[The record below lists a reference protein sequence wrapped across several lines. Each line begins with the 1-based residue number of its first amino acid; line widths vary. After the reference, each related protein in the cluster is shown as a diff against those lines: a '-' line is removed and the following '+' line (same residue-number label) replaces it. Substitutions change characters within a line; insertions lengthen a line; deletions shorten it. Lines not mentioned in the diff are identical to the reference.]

1 MAKTRRARRL
11 AWISVSALAGLT
23 FYYFYD
29 SRPQVDPSPA
39 PAAVP
44 DTKSSDPSLSG
55 RRSPNETAP
64 AVDRNAPP
72 QVAASESKLA
82 VNGVMITAASRTAL
96 ISVDDRPAVPFVE
109 GQQIADGII
118 LYSVKRD
125 RIEVKRGDDLV
136 RLPLRGVQSSGSA
149 GSELSA
155 GVLEPVPSD
164 PPPAGSDQ
172 GPRRRDS
179 D

>member
-1 MAKTRRARRL
+1 
-11 AWISVSALAGLT
+11 
-23 FYYFYD
+23 
-29 SRPQVDPSPA
+29 
-39 PAAVP
+39 
-44 DTKSSDPSLSG
+44 
-55 RRSPNETAP
+55 
-64 AVDRNAPP
+64 
-72 QVAASESKLA
+72 VAASESKLA
-82 VNGVMITAASRTAL
+82 VNGVIITAASRTAL

-149 GSELSA
+149 GNGLST
-155 GVLEPVPSD
+155 GRLEPVPGD
-164 PPPAGSDQ
+164 QPPAGNDP
-172 GPRRRDS
+172 GPRQRDS